1 MSGFDMHLHAG
12 VLHICAHA
20 HTHTQ
25 KRMYMHAHV
34 HANTCMHTHMYTGT
48 HVCAHTHVYVY
59 TCTHMLEY
67 IVHPYNFSS
76 CALSPSSAFSAREE
90 EEAAPGREEEFGLR
104 KQEVGAGACLPFS
117 GTKQEVAGLK
127 IPDG

>member
-1 MSGFDMHLHAG
+1 
-12 VLHICAHA
+12 
-20 HTHTQ
+20 
-25 KRMYMHAHV
+25 MHAHV

-76 CALSPSSAFSAREE
+76 CALSPSSAFSA
-90 EEAAPGREEEFGLR
+90 
-104 KQEVGAGACLPFS
+104 EVSALIHLASAVTCQTHFQFSVSRIVFSQCL
-117 GTKQEVAGLK
+117 
-127 IPDG
+127 

>member
-1 MSGFDMHLHAG
+1 MG
-12 VLHICAHA
+12 VPKQ
-20 HTHTQ
+20 THF
-25 KRMYMHAHV
+25 KP
-34 HANTCMHTHMYTGT
+34 
-48 HVCAHTHVYVY
+48 
-59 TCTHMLEY
+59 LD
-67 IVHPYNFSS
+67 
-76 CALSPSSAFSAREE
+76 LSVPPSSAFSVREE